1 MIPTFIHLF
10 LLDTLIPPTSKKDQ
24 TFIFIESSFKFILMT
39 DQIGGKRKEEKIA
52 RIKNKVR
59 ANTTILW
66 KIKVLVNFY
75 FNN

>member
-39 DQIGGKRKEEKIA
+39 DQIGGKRKEKKNS
-52 RIKNKVR
+52 KNK
-59 ANTTILW
+59 
-66 KIKVLVNFY
+66 KQG
-75 FNN
+75 